1 MFLAFRLNTIFVHF
15 VYIGGLKSPGN
26 SQPVNLWGFRDLVTI
41 LDFNDDDEFW
51 QFVSNC
57 LDHNSL

>member
-41 LDFNDDDEFW
+41 LDFNDDDEF
-51 QFVSNC
+51 
-57 LDHNSL
+57 